1 MELELEITSE
11 NRRIGTAVIRQEGLY
26 YRFCCVCTLPQD
38 PVYRLTVT
46 DEAGG
51 HSIGIPVPEGGRFRL
66 ETRIPAR
73 HFTGRLRTVTA
84 APKTAPPETRFVPL
98 VPGEPFPA
106 LLELHLA
113 RLETRDGTVGIVL
126 PRP

>member
-1 MELELEITSE
+1 MEQELEITSE
-11 NRRIGTAVIRQEGLY
+11 NRRIGTAAVRQEGLY
-26 YRFCCVCTLPQD
+26 YRFCCICTLPQGS
-38 PVYRLTVT
+38 VYRLTVT
-46 DEAGG
+46 DEVG
-51 HSIGIPVPEGGRFRL
+51 HHSLGIPVPEGGRFRL

-84 APKTAPPETRFVPL
+84 VPKTALPETRFVPL
-98 VPGEPFPA
+98 VPGATFPA
-106 LLELHLA
+106 LSELHLA